1 VDYNILMTSNNFL
14 DEKAKY
20 TRKEIIRF
28 KTSTGAGHLASSLSI
43 VDALVSL
50 YYDEVT
56 FFNHTT
62 GKIIFGK
69 AHGGPAVYPI
79 LADLNYFP
87 LSELEKYCKPEGIL
101 RLHPDQTI
109 PGCEFVGGS
118 LGNAIGYAAGLA
130 WADREKIVVTVLGDA
145 ELYEGSVW
153 ESLLF
158 IAHNKL
164 NNLILVI
171 DRNGLGILG
180 ETEVLLKLEPLSEK
194 FSSFGFEVLIADG
207 HNFDSLRKV
216 FSTSP
221 NKTTVIILNTIKSKG
236 VPFMEGKAEFHTII
250 PKDKDVIKK
259 MLEDLN

>member
-1 VDYNILMTSNNFL
+1 MNPNDSLI
-14 DEKAKY
+14 EKAKY
-20 TRKEIIRF
+20 AHKEIIRF
-28 KTSTGAGHLASSLSI
+28 KTNTGSGHLASSLSV
-43 VDALVSL
+43 VDTLVSL
-50 YYDEVT
+50 YYDNET
-56 FFNHTT
+56 FFNHKTD
-62 GKIIFGK
+62 KIIFGK

-79 LADLNYFP
+79 LADLGYFSA
-87 LSELEKYCKPEGIL
+87 SELEKYCKPEGIL

-130 WADREKIVVTVLGDA
+130 WADRGKKIICILGDA

-164 NNLILVI
+164 SNLIILV

-180 ETEVLLKLEPLSEK
+180 ETEALLKLEPLSAK
-194 FSSFGFEVLIADG
+194 FSSFGFEVLVADG
-207 HNFDSLRKV
+207 HNFNSLRNV
-216 FSTSP
+216 FSKVLTK
-221 NKTTVIILNTIKSKG
+221 NMVVILNTIKSKG
-236 VPFMEGKAEFHTII
+236 VAFMEGRAEFHTII

>member
-1 VDYNILMTSNNFL
+1 MTSNEFL
-14 DEKAKY
+14 SGKAKN

-28 KTSTGAGHLASSLSI
+28 KTNTGAGHLASSLSL

-50 YYDEVT
+50 YYDEET
-56 FFNHTT
+56 FFNHKI
-62 GKIIFGK
+62 GKIVFGK

-87 LSELEKYCKPEGIL
+87 LLELEKYCKPDGIL

-130 WADREKIVVTVLGDA
+130 WADREKTIVTVLGDA

-153 ESLLF
+153 ESLMF

-164 NNLILVI
+164 NNLISVV

-194 FSSFGFEVLIADG
+194 FTSFGFEVLIADG

-216 FSTSP
+216 FQTIP
-221 NKTTVIILNTIKSKG
+221 TKPTVIILNTIKSKG
-236 VPFMEGKAEFHTII
+236 VQFMEGKAEYHTII
-250 PKDKDVIKK
+250 PRDKDLIKK

>member
-1 VDYNILMTSNNFL
+1 MTSNKFL
-14 DEKAKY
+14 SEKAKD

-28 KTSTGAGHLASSLSI
+28 KTNTGSGHLASSLSL

-50 YYDEVT
+50 YYDEET
-56 FFNHTT
+56 FFNHKLE
-62 GKIIFGK
+62 KIVFGK

-79 LADLNYFP
+79 LADLKYFP
-87 LSELEKYCKPEGIL
+87 LLELERYCKPDGIL

-130 WADREKIVVTVLGDA
+130 WADRGKTIITVLGDA

-164 NNLILVI
+164 NNLVSVV

-194 FSSFGFEVLIADG
+194 FTSFGFEVLTADG

-216 FSTSP
+216 FQTLP
-221 NKTTVIILNTIKSKG
+221 TKPTVIILNTIKSKG
-236 VPFMEGKAEFHTII
+236 VQFMEGKAEYHTII
-250 PKDKDVIKK
+250 PRDQDVIKK

>member
-1 VDYNILMTSNNFL
+1 MKSDDSLI
-14 DEKAKY
+14 EKAKHV
-20 TRKEIIRF
+20 RKEIIRF
-28 KTSTGAGHLASSLSI
+28 KTNTGAGHLASSLSV
-43 VDALVSL
+43 VDSLVSL
-50 YYDEVT
+50 YYDEDT
-56 FFNHTT
+56 FFNHKTD
-62 GKIIFGK
+62 KIIFGK

-79 LADLNYFP
+79 LADLGYFP

-130 WADREKIVVTVLGDA
+130 WADREKIVINILGDA

-164 NNLILVI
+164 SNLILVI

-180 ETEVLLKLEPLSEK
+180 ETEKLLKLEPLSEK
-194 FSSFGFEVLIADG
+194 FSSFGFEVLVSDG
-207 HNFDSLRKV
+207 HDFNSLRKV
-216 FSTSP
+216 FSNAPT
-221 NKTTVIILNTIKSKG
+221 KTTVVILNTIKSKG
-236 VPFMEGKAEFHTII
+236 VSFMEGKAEYHTII

>member
-1 VDYNILMTSNNFL
+1 MNANDSLI
-14 DEKAKY
+14 EKAKY
-20 TRKEIIRF
+20 ARKEIIRF
-28 KTSTGAGHLASSLSI
+28 KTNTGSGHLASSLSV
-43 VDALVSL
+43 VDTLVSL
-50 YYDEVT
+50 YYDNET
-56 FFNHTT
+56 FFNHKTD
-62 GKIIFGK
+62 KIIFGK

-79 LADLNYFP
+79 LADLGYFSA
-87 LSELEKYCKPEGIL
+87 SELEKYCKPEGIL

-130 WADREKIVVTVLGDA
+130 WADRGKKIICILGDA

-164 NNLILVI
+164 SNLIILV

-180 ETEVLLKLEPLSEK
+180 ETEVLLKLEPLSAK
-194 FSSFGFEVLIADG
+194 FSSFGFEVLVADG
-207 HNFDSLRKV
+207 HNFNSLRNV
-216 FSTSP
+216 FSKAPTK
-221 NKTTVIILNTIKSKG
+221 NTVVILNTIKSKG
-236 VPFMEGKAEFHTII
+236 VAFMEGKAEFHTII

>member
-1 VDYNILMTSNNFL
+1 MNPNDSLS
-14 DEKAKY
+14 EKAKY
-20 TRKEIIRF
+20 ARKEIIRF
-28 KTSTGAGHLASSLSI
+28 KTNTGSGHLASSLSV
-43 VDALVSL
+43 VDMLVSL
-50 YYDEVT
+50 YYDNET
-56 FFNHTT
+56 FFNHKTD
-62 GKIIFGK
+62 KIIFGK

-79 LADLNYFP
+79 LADLGYFSA
-87 LSELEKYCKPEGIL
+87 LELEKYCKPEGIL

-130 WADREKIVVTVLGDA
+130 WADRGKKIVCRLGDA

-164 NNLILVI
+164 SNLIILV

-180 ETEVLLKLEPLSEK
+180 ETEALLKLEPLSAK
-194 FSSFGFEVLIADG
+194 FSSFGFEVLVADG
-207 HNFDSLRKV
+207 HNFNSLRNV
-216 FSTSP
+216 FSKAP
-221 NKTTVIILNTIKSKG
+221 PKNTVVILNTIKSKG
-236 VPFMEGKAEFHTII
+236 VTFMEGKAEFHTII

>member
-1 VDYNILMTSNNFL
+1 L
-14 DEKAKY
+14 
-20 TRKEIIRF
+20 
-28 KTSTGAGHLASSLSI
+28 
-43 VDALVSL
+43 LVSL
-50 YYDEVT
+50 YYDEET
-56 FFNHTT
+56 FFNHKTD
-62 GKIIFGK
+62 KIIFGK

-79 LADLNYFP
+79 LADLGYFP
-87 LSELEKYCKPEGIL
+87 LSELENYCKPMGIL

-130 WADREKIVVTVLGDA
+130 WADRKKIVVNILGDA
-145 ELYEGSVW
+145 ELYEGAVW

-158 IAHNKL
+158 ISHNKL
-164 NNLILVI
+164 SNLIIVV

-180 ETEVLLKLEPLSEK
+180 ETEKLLKLEPLSEK

-207 HNFDSLRKV
+207 HNFNSLRKV
-216 FSTSP
+216 FLNEPT
-221 NKTTVIILNTIKSKG
+221 KTTVVILNTIKSKG
-236 VPFMEGKAEFHTII
+236 VSFMEGKAEYHTII